1 MIEFHQVTFQHHEQT
16 RPVLDRVSL
25 SIQAGEWVS
34 IVGANGSGKSTL
46 LKLID
51 GLLMPT
57 DGVIMVDG
65 TILNRDTVYEV
76 RRQIGFVFQNP
87 ENQFVGQTVQD
98 DIVFGLENRA
108 LDRSSMRTRLNT
120 YAEKLEVGEW
130 LHRHPGTLSGG
141 QMQRASLAAVLAMEP
156 DILLFD
162 EVTSMLDED
171 GRRSI
176 MEIIRQLHDE
186 KRYTIVMVTHDVD
199 EMLASDRIIAL
210 DGGRIVAD
218 GRPKE
223 VLGNDEWPG
232 RLGIR
237 LPYAR
242 RLAMAL
248 ADRGI
253 VVGSAWDEKELM
265 NELWRYDSNT

>member
-1 MIEFHQVTFQHHEQT
+1 
-16 RPVLDRVSL
+16 
-25 SIQAGEWVS
+25 
-34 IVGANGSGKSTL
+34 TL

-65 TILNRDTVYEV
+65 TILSRDTVYEV

-120 YAEKLEVGEW
+120 YAEKLEVGVL
-130 LHRHPGTLSGG
+130 LHRHPVTLCGV
-141 QMQRASLAAVLAMEP
+141 QMLRASLAAVLAMDPE
-156 DILLFD
+156 ILLFV

-171 GRRSI
+171 LRRSI

-186 KRYTIVMVTHDVD
+186 
-199 EMLASDRIIAL
+199 
-210 DGGRIVAD
+210 
-218 GRPKE
+218 
-223 VLGNDEWPG
+223 N
-232 RLGIR
+232 
-237 LPYAR
+237 
-242 RLAMAL
+242 
-248 ADRGI
+248 
-253 VVGSAWDEKELM
+253 
-265 NELWRYDSNT
+265 